1 MITGTTVSAQ
11 CRTNHLWPFQT
22 LFRSSLAFLMTFHHA
37 RLVAASQ
44 AQHAA
49 GEHVNVV
56 HAGTQNNDK
65 TAVFVGILDT

>member
-1 MITGTTVSAQ
+1 
-11 CRTNHLWPFQT
+11 
-22 LFRSSLAFLMTFHHA
+22 MTFLHP

-49 GEHVNVV
+49 SAHVNVV
-56 HAGTQNNDK
+56 HAGTQNHNK